1 MNDSE
6 IFEFKI
12 TPVIEVYYNNSYGVY
27 KFYSKELYPHLTE
40 RKKSLVE
47 DVFDFDTPSNK
58 YDTVYYGTVV
68 GNMQQLQCGI
78 EYDIKATLVFSD
90 KYKSWQY
97 KVINIISQRPQSNEE
112 QKLFLQSIVTERQA
126 DILLSAYP
134 SIVEDVINGVEIDLS
149 KTSGI
154 KEATFSIIKAK
165 ILENYVIAD
174 ILILLQP
181 LGVSYNMI
189 KKLTDNEPNPVLLKQ
204 KLIDN
209 PYILTDIDGLGF
221 KRVDKLALKL
231 NPELELSTKRVYAC
245 IQYIL
250 EEIGSS
256 EGHTWIY
263 LQQLMSEIRDNIP
276 ECVEIFKDIIKTE
289 KENEVILHIEENQV
303 GLKKYFNNESK
314 ILRLLTE
321 LQNASSKEYDLDFE
335 KVIIQTEAKLGFSFT
350 NEQKDAIRS
359 LIDNNVV
366 LITGSA
372 GSGKTTI
379 IQGILNLYRN
389 KCNIAMCA
397 LAAKA
402 CQRIKEVT
410 EFPAITIH
418 RLLGWKSG
426 EFIYNEQN
434 PLQEDLII
442 IDEASMVNSYLF
454 LSLIK
459 AMKKGAKFVI
469 VFDFAQL
476 PPIGA
481 GNIASDLLNSKFKIN
496 KFTKIHRQAE
506 KSGILVDANK
516 IRVGDNPLEEPQSLV
531 THGELKDMHYMFRE
545 DTQRIN
551 DLVIQAYIKALDIE
565 DIDNVTI
572 IVPRKK
578 DCINSTQEINSRIQD
593 LLINDDVP
601 FLLRGKHKFKQG
613 AKIIQKVND
622 YEKGVVNGEIGYLKF
637 IGSDFSFVAVYDNG
651 NKEIMYSKGDV
662 SDIELAY
669 ALTVHSCQGSQW
681 KKVICALDMSH
692 FMLLDSCLL
701 YTAITRASKECLL
714 IAEPR
719 AYMKCIE
726 NNKGKIRQTYLKDL
740 LQNNTN
746 NL

>member
-1 MNDSE
+1 LT
-6 IFEFKI
+6 KI
-12 TPVIEVYYNNSYGVY
+12 
-27 KFYSKELYPHLTE
+27 
-40 RKKSLVE
+40 KKSLAV
-47 DVFDFDTPSNK
+47 DIFDFDEPNMK
-58 YDTVYYGTVV
+58 YDTVYHGTVV
-68 GNMQQLQCGI
+68 GNMQQLQCGV
-78 EYDIKATLVFSD
+78 EYDLKSTLVFSD

-134 SIVEDVINGVEIDLS
+134 TIVDDVISGVEIDLS
-149 KTSGI
+149 KTNGI
-154 KEATFSIIKAK
+154 KDATFSVIKAK

-189 KKLTDNEPNPVLLKQ
+189 KKLTDDEPNPVLLKQ

-245 IQYIL
+245 ISFIL
-250 EEIGSS
+250 EDIGSS

-263 LQQLMSEIRDNIP
+263 LSQLMSEIRDNIP
-276 ECVEIFKDIIKTE
+276 ECVEIFKDIINTE
-289 KENEVILHIEENQV
+289 KENDVILHIVDNQV
-303 GLKKYFNNESK
+303 GLKKYYNNENK
-314 ILRLLTE
+314 ILRLLNE
-321 LQNASSKEYDLDFE
+321 LQNSPINKYNLNFE
-335 KVIIQTEAKLGFSFT
+335 EAINKTELKLGFKLT
-350 NEQKDAIRS
+350 QEQIDAISS
-359 LIDNNVV
+359 LNDNNII

-372 GSGKTTI
+372 GSGKSTVL
-379 IQGILNLYRN
+379 QGILNLYRN
-389 KCNIAMCA
+389 ECNIAMTA

-410 EFPAITIH
+410 GFPAITIH
-418 RLLGWKSG
+418 RLLGWKNG
-426 EFIYNEQN
+426 EFIYNEEN
-434 PLQEDLII
+434 KLREDLII

-459 AMKKGAKFVI
+459 SIKKGAKFVI

-481 GNIASDLLNSKFKIN
+481 GNIASDLLHSNFKIN

-516 IRVGDNPLEEPQSLV
+516 IRVGDNPLEEPQSLI

-545 DTQRIN
+545 DTHKIN
-551 DLVIQAYIKALDIE
+551 DLVVQAYIKALDVE
-565 DIDNVTI
+565 DIDNVAI

-578 DCINSTQEINSRIQD
+578 DCINSTQEINARIQD
-593 LLINDDVP
+593 LLISDDVP
-601 FLLRGKHKFKQG
+601 FLLRGKQKFKQG
-613 AKIIQKVND
+613 AKVIQKVND

-637 IGSDFSFVAVYDNG
+637 IGTDFSFVAVFDNG
-651 NKEIMYSKGDV
+651 EKEIHYSKGDV

-681 KKVICALDMSH
+681 KKIICAIDMSH

-726 NNKGKIRQTYLKDL
+726 NNKGKVRQTYLKEL
-740 LQNNTN
+740 IN
-746 NL
+746 NLN